1 MEVHLSFLFLCERFV
16 DVHNASSQVSL
27 IGGFVNTLKE
37 FSSKEN
43 EKINLELT
51 KLDLS
56 NLSKG
61 KILESGASEPLTVH
75 DVAYVR
81 FKTDTK

>member
-1 MEVHLSFLFLCERFV
+1 MEVDLSFLFLCERFV
-16 DVHNASSQVSL
+16 DVHNACQVSL

>member
-1 MEVHLSFLFLCERFV
+1 MFERFV
-16 DVHNASSQVSL
+16 DVHNACQVSL
-27 IGGFVNTLKE
+27 IGGFVNILKE
-37 FSSKEN
+37 LSSKEN

-56 NLSKG
+56 NLSKR

>member
-1 MEVHLSFLFLCERFV
+1 M
-16 DVHNASSQVSL
+16 
-27 IGGFVNTLKE
+27 NTLKE
-37 FSSKEN
+37 LSFKEN

-75 DVAYVR
+75 DIAYVR